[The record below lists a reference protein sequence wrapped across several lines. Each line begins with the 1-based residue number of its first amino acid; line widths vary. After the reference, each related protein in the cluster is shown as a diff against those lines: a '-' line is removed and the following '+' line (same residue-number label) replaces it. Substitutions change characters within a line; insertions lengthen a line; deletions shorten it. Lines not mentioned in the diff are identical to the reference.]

1 MSLGHRRRSAG
12 LGPDASSGADP
23 IARRALS
30 GAIAW
35 SPYVARNIW
44 RPWCAQNYVAYG
56 SGAGRTSD
64 CLRAQRA
71 RLGSCSPAKP
81 STVAIV
87 LAGLPNDHEAATKP
101 VWADVASDGGRA
113 DHAACPRRLVGLSVP
128 LAAARAGALQV
139 VAARCRAVP
148 RASIESVGGEASV
161 NRSRGGQG
169 RSAMVAP
176 L

>member
-1 MSLGHRRRSAG
+1 MLDSPYRAPEQDFTPPISTSVPGTPQTSPLGARPSR
-12 LGPDASSGADP
+12 
-23 IARRALS
+23 RRALVGLAPS
-30 GAIAW
+30 GGQISTGATRHA
-35 SPYVARNIW
+35 VANSSTGVGGPLAMTIFT
-44 RPWCAQNYVAYG
+44 RPQWCIEP
-56 SGAGRTSD
+56 
-64 CLRAQRA
+64 LR
-71 RLGSCSPAKP
+71 PH
-81 STVAIV
+81 
-87 LAGLPNDHEAATKP
+87 HEAATKP

-161 NRSRGGQG
+161 NRSRGGHG